1 MMVDTSSN
9 QNRNGVWEKESSNL
23 NFQNFEFTFNV
34 PSESNSF
41 TESNCIGKKTS
52 ESLSDSVQNYPEEFG
67 RTYHA
72 YRAGSY
78 AFPNDVSERERLVLQ
93 SELLSRLFDGQL
105 FFSPLSRTN
114 PPRYILDIAT
124 GLGDWAIQMGD
135 LFPTAEV
142 IATDLSPIQ
151 PEEVPPNV
159 NFFVEDS
166 SDSWDYS
173 HKFDFIHTR
182 VTGGCWASFEKQ
194 IVQQA
199 FDALEPGG
207 YFESQEVDSTLGCDD
222 GTVNAG
228 GALARWLDNITRAS
242 NQCDRPLIT
251 GAIMKEAYERVGFV
265 DVQEMTFKVPT
276 NGWAKDAHLKEIGK
290 MWERNLLSG
299 LSGFSVSLFHRV
311 FNMSPEE
318 IEVSLVDVRRE
329 ISDPGVHAWMP
340 VYVVWG
346 RKPYPGEKV

>member
-1 MMVDTSSN
+1 MSL
-9 QNRNGVWEKESSNL
+9 NL
-23 NFQNFEFTFNV
+23 MFTARHLPTAANLKSV
-34 PSESNSF
+34 ALMAK
-41 TESNCIGKKTS
+41 CMGKKTS

-93 SELLSRLFDGQL
+93 NELLSRLFDGKL

-166 SDSWDYS
+166 SDPWDYS

-228 GALARWLDNITRAS
+228 GALAQWLDDITRAS
-242 NQCDRPLIT
+242 NQCHRSLIT

-265 DVQEMTFKVPT
+265 DVQEMIFKVPT
-276 NGWAKDAHLKEIGK
+276 NGWAKDAHLREIGK

-299 LSGFSVSLFHRV
+299 LSGFSLSLFHRV

-346 RKPYPGEKV
+346 RKPYPGGKVRGSC

>member
-1 MMVDTSSN
+1 MVDTSSN
-9 QNRNGVWEKESSNL
+9 QNRNGMWEKESSNS

-34 PSESNSF
+34 PSEGNNS
-41 TESNCIGKKTS
+41 TESNIVC
-52 ESLSDSVQNYPEEFG
+52 
-67 RTYHA
+67 RTTLKNLDAHITLIEQDLPTA
-72 YRAGSY
+72 Y

-93 SELLSRLFDGQL
+93 SELLSRLFDGKL

-166 SDSWDYS
+166 SDPWDYS

-228 GALARWLDNITRAS
+228 GALAQWLDDITRAS
-242 NQCDRPLIT
+242 TQCHRSLIT

-265 DVQEMTFKVPT
+265 DVQEMIFKVPT
-276 NGWAKDAHLKEIGK
+276 NGWAKDAHLREIGK

-299 LSGFSVSLFHRV
+299 LSGFSLSLFHRV